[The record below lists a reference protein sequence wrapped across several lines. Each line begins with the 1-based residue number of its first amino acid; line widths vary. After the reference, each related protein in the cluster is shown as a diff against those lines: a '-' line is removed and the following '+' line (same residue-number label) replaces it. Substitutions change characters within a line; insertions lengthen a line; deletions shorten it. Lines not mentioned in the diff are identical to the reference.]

1 MAVKIDKRYVRYG
14 IILAVAGGAY
24 LLYRWY
30 QNKQAANNTTT
41 SGDTGTGTGE
51 GTNLNSVLTG
61 LSASSDNS
69 GVTYEGAAPTINVSE
84 PSSVNSGNTNS
95 TTGNTTT
102 TTTNP
107 ATATQ
112 PASSTGTP
120 VATSK
125 APVPAM
131 PSGVKVTKTTS
142 NSVTV
147 TWNKVTGAT
156 SYRVRV
162 TYQGK
167 LVSQQTTGGTSV
179 TIGGLGADHTYTI
192 HVAASNA
199 SGMSAETNGP
209 SAKTAKS

>member
-120 VATSK
+120 VSSGK
-125 APVPAM
+125 ASPPAM
-131 PSGVKVTKTTS
+131 PSGVTVAKVSSTS
-142 NSVTV
+142 ATL
-147 TWNKVTGAT
+147 TWKAVPGAT
-156 SYRVRV
+156 SYQVRL
-162 TYQGK
+162 TYQGTLSK
-167 LVSQQTTGGTSV
+167 SGSSSSPSWTVNSLTP
-179 TIGGLGADHTYTI
+179 DHTYTA
-192 HVAASNA
+192 HVKACNAA
-199 SGMSAETNGP
+199 GCSAETNGP
-209 SAKTAKS
+209 SVKTSKS